1 MTSKLGV
8 AVAPCVLSAVARGA
22 NGTHTMTHRTK
33 LTGKW
38 LGADCGD
45 VKPHGSQAD

>member
-22 NGTHTMTHRTK
+22 NGTHTMTHRSK
-33 LTGKW
+33 STGTR

-45 VKPHGSQAD
+45 VTPRSTPAA